1 MTVAMP
7 LRFPLL
13 DQATLTIADL
23 LGYPLYHWQAEIC
36 SKLDKRLSTALP
48 TGQHNVRYVTSFG
61 LLATWVAAGSGAGLS
76 AHTRL
81 ATAHNW
87 GLPTRPRIA
96 GPHENEPPPH

>member
-1 MTVAMP
+1 MSDSALKAQPLWVECMTVAMP

-48 TGQHNVRYVTSFG
+48 TGQHNVR
-61 LLATWVAAGSGAGLS
+61 
-76 AHTRL
+76 
-81 ATAHNW
+81 
-87 GLPTRPRIA
+87 
-96 GPHENEPPPH
+96 